1 MTTTPLII
9 IPHFM
14 IVTDLTMTINIEN
27 FLHEQ
32 IILPAQITILNPF
45 VAHINITLVL
55 TSAPL
60 VIITYSS
67 RRYILPYRSPSEPR
81 IDRYRSRSHS
91 NSNKL
96 LKLPIPTHCSSHST
110 ITSLIRRSPS
120 TEIKFEIIMYHPSN
134 SS

>member
-9 IPHFM
+9 IPHFV

-27 FLHEQ
+27 LLHEQ

-60 VIITYSS
+60 IIITYSS
-67 RRYILPYRSPSEPR
+67 RRYKLPYRSPSEPR
-81 IDRYRSRSHS
+81 LDRYRSRSHS
-91 NSNKL
+91 KSNKL
-96 LKLPIPTHCSSHST
+96 LKLPIQTHCSSHST
-110 ITSLIRRSPS
+110 ITSLIPRPQ
-120 TEIKFEIIMYHPSN
+120 N
-134 SS
+134 SSLK